1 MSERE
6 VQYLVTVKVTE
17 SWTDEKLD
25 DLFLMS
31 AAFDVYENSH
41 EAVWGIRYV
50 GSERVTAP
58 LPAAVLSAE
67 DREALARDLCE
78 THGSD
83 RGGSCRHSS
92 ITITYWLGMADRLL
106 ARGWVIARRGG
117 AAEERG

>member
-1 MSERE
+1 MSDMVLVDRNRFERL
-6 VQYLVTVKVTE
+6 QDAAR
-17 SWTDEKLD
+17 SWQQRWGQMWEGRR
-25 DLFLMS
+25 
-31 AAFDVYENSH
+31 DVMH
-41 EAVWGIRYV
+41 EAGLEWGDLD
-50 GSERVTAP
+50 P